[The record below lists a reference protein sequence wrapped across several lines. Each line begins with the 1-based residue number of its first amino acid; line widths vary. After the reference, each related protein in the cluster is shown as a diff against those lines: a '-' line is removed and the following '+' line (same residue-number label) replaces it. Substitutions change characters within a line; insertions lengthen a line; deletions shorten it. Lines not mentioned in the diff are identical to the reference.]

1 MKKFLPKSILTRTLL
16 LGLVFLFYGSIQSF
30 GQIDIRNDYCGTDY
44 YSCTSENFT
53 VHRIYLIN
61 ANTGEELAISNQT
74 CIVGYDVDT
83 VSLGIEFTS
92 NQNGDIYQARLFA
105 DLFIDGN
112 EYQSDGNGGIE
123 PAPDASGFVNIF
135 LGTVPGKDNNYD
147 GTGITIGTTTYGVL
161 TLEDVL
167 TFEWHCGEEVSISD
181 FFTAWAV
188 NNGKDYS
195 VNYDCSSFNK
205 SQCEFNSEIYI
216 EAPLSVGFDSEPCQV
231 GSETN
236 VQFISQVYNGT
247 APYTYSWIF
256 KENGIE
262 VETSTVENPTFV
274 FDGTEPYTAELI
286 VTDATSITNNPALVQ
301 TITPP
306 DELSIQSIDGDVISC
321 DNNNDTITV
330 NAAGGTGALKYSLDD
345 GTPQDEN
352 YFVVTSSGT
361 YTVAVT
367 DENNCTTSS
376 SIIIGD
382 EVCCTLDIDCPS
394 QLNYTVSCPSEI
406 PPAATDEAGLL
417 ALGFNIVDYCGTLHV
432 QPTTD
437 DIPNCEGVVNR
448 IYTITD
454 DNNNTL
460 QCTLVYT
467 IDYSGGLTNLPAD
480 DGTTVSC
487 PADAVDPGTPGTIK
501 DACSR
506 DVVPVLVGRTPAEGP
521 DCEGS
526 VVWTYRYTTCDGAT
540 YDWKYT
546 YTIDYSGGLTNL
558 PADDGTTVS
567 CPADAVDPG
576 TPGTIKDACSRDV
589 VPVLVGRTPAEGPD
603 CEGSVVWTYRYTTC
617 DGTTYDWEYT
627 YTIDY
632 SGGLTNLP
640 ADDGTTV
647 SCPADALVQPAAP
660 ATIQDACDR
669 DVAPVLV
676 GHDPAP
682 DCNGDVV
689 WTWSY
694 TACDLTT
701 VEYYTHTYH
710 IVKDNPI
717 VTCPGDQSRKIA
729 DAATH
734 YTTDGTEFDLVS
746 VTIDCGTPADTV
758 VVVNQIEYD
767 LETLAGFDL
776 PVGKDT
782 ITWKV
787 TDNCGNTGE
796 CTFYVTITR
805 SRIPYYPCTL
815 PPLVMECGENYDSI
829 IQAWVDT
836 ALVVI
841 EREAEDD
848 DPITADMI
856 THDYNGVLP
865 PVECDANTALGKT
878 VTFTITDDYGNST
891 TCSKK
896 IIILDLTPPTIDTE
910 ASDLVVECNGEGNNG
925 EFAQWLADHGDAVA
939 SDICSEVSWS
949 YVIND
954 TTNIC
959 GGADSVSVTFT
970 AEDDCGNKSTSDAA
984 FVIKDRT
991 PPLFTAPRNITIYTD
1006 ANCNFDAS
1014 ISLTGDVTDEADNC
1028 SNGLE
1033 ATFVDQDT
1041 IPLENCEGGYTITRI
1056 WSLLDDCG
1064 NKAQDQTQLITI
1076 VDNIPPTFTVPAD
1089 TIIHTDICLD
1099 MDVSPE
1105 IFGNVTNVA
1114 DNCTEV
1120 PTIDWKDIEMDCF
1133 GSASSVNI
1141 DAGTGK
1147 YISFEVDGFDDLK
1160 AHDIEKLRLS
1170 FETNKG
1176 KGRAEFTLI
1185 SPSGQGIML
1194 VGSYCDDTE
1203 FCNTDSVQVFSPIF
1217 YPDSLG
1223 NEIWENSKDLPTGEA
1238 NYTPYGATGA
1248 TPGYTVNGLTAGVV
1262 DKFEDLTGP
1271 MNGTWTI
1278 YGRKQVLTNGKLKFI
1293 DVCLTPAWEKCGN
1306 NDIISRLWTVTDNCG
1321 NETSALQVIQL
1332 IDTTPPGFVENIP
1345 AEITVDCDAVPEMQ
1359 DLTAIDSCGEIF
1371 DVIKTQD
1378 TISYGDCPSEMT
1390 ILRTWT
1396 AADACENTSSV
1407 SQLINVQD
1415 TTPPML
1421 DAAPADTIVDCNAVP
1436 VMAEITASDLCDESI
1451 EVTTAEIRVDGEC
1464 ENSYTLYRTWYAED
1478 DCGNID
1484 SVMQTITVQDTTPPM
1499 LDAAPADTIVDCNA
1513 VPVMA
1518 EITASDLCDES
1529 IEVTTAEIRIDGECD
1544 NSYTLYRTWYA
1555 EDLCG
1560 NIDSV
1565 MQTITVQDTTPPMLD
1580 AAPADTIVDCNAV
1593 PVMAEITASDLCDE
1607 SIEVTTAEIRVDG
1620 ECDNS
1625 YTLYRT
1631 WYAEDDCGNIDSV
1644 MQTITVQDTTPPM
1657 LDAAPADT
1665 IVDCNAVPVMA
1676 EITASDL
1683 CDESIEVTTAEIR
1696 IDGECDNSYTLYRTW
1711 YAEDDCGNIDSVMQT
1726 ITVQDTTPPMLDAA
1740 PADTIV
1746 DCNAVP
1752 VMAEITASD
1761 LCDESIEVTTAE
1773 IRVDGECEN
1782 SYTLYRTW
1790 YAEDLCGNID
1800 SVMQTITVQ
1809 DTTPPMLDAAPAD
1822 TIVDCNAVPVM
1833 AEITAS
1839 DLCDESIEVTT
1850 AEIRIDGECDNSYTL
1865 YRTWY
1870 AEDDCGNIDSV
1881 MQTITVQDTTPPMLD
1896 AAPADTIVDCN
1907 AVPVMA
1913 EITAS
1918 DLCDESIEVTTAEIR
1933 VDGECENSY
1942 TLYRTWYAEDLCG
1955 NIDSVMQTI
1964 TVQDTTPPMLDAAP
1978 ADTIVDCNA
1987 VPVMAE
1993 ITASDLCDESIEV
2006 TTAEIRVDGE
2016 CENSYTLYRTWYA
2029 EDLCGNIDSVMQ
2041 TITVQDT
2048 TPPMLDAAPADT
2060 IVDCNAVPV
2069 MAEITASDLCDESIE
2084 VTTAEIRVDGECDNS
2099 YTLYR
2104 TWYAEDLCGNIDS
2117 VMQTITVQDTTPP
2130 SLIANAII
2138 PEGDLGIDACLA
2150 EMPEGPSEDA
2160 IAALYTDNCG
2170 TVTVIKATNS
2180 GENSDCNWSVTYNY
2194 TIEDEC
2200 GNFADEV
2207 NITYSGGDNT
2217 APVLTGTLP
2226 QGETGINACTSDMP
2240 EGPTE
2245 ETIAALY
2252 TDACGDVTVTK
2263 TGGIGEEDTDCSW
2276 SVTYTYT
2283 IEDECGNFA
2292 NEVNITYSGGDATPP
2307 TIVCPEDVTVNVDA
2321 NDPDAIVN
2329 IPLPTVFDA
2338 CGDVTYYN
2346 NFTNTEDASA
2356 IYPIGDTEVT
2366 YYATDDCGN
2375 IDSCKFTVSVLCE
2388 GQTRVDGVVY
2398 VGDLSGGQH
2407 NVMVTLIPQ
2416 GNTPGETQMS
2426 ITNTKG
2432 QYAFVNMVPGEYLV
2446 QVQDANLNAK
2456 GLFNVNSSLF
2466 FTTVVDC
2473 EFQTHNFEYEEFDGP
2488 AIGDLVW
2495 YDVNQN
2501 GVQDE
2506 WFDANNDG
2514 VVTQNFPDFSNNGY
2528 VDFSLWEW
2536 IDMNGDGSYEGPENE
2551 GELNKAGVG
2560 NSLNANIIITGLNNF
2575 RDSVIVGILGYYR
2588 SRPESMGEYTVAL
2601 DFDVNLSA
2609 AAAVRGRSGLVKEL
2623 PVMTKSAG
2631 IPLGINAKHAEYDS
2645 QCGVTSDNP
2654 QLAVLVEGAA
2664 IDLTK
2669 DFGVAC
2675 TPATIEVFDMTVEC
2689 DGNGNLEDF
2698 ETFIAQF
2705 SVEGLPYEITVDSD
2719 TTEGCGLTRT
2729 VETTGIVTGSEF
2741 GNDTVSAVF
2750 RIEDTTPPTFTA
2762 PADITVYSGENCQ
2775 VDTSTVAT
2783 GDASSESDICSAT
2796 ELNATYTDL
2805 VEQGS
2810 CAGEL
2815 IITRKWTL
2823 ADACENQA
2831 EPQVQIITVLDT
2843 VAPVISC
2850 NDITVQLNANG
2861 VATITVDDINGGST
2875 DNCGIDTIFI
2885 DRENFYCGGLG
2896 ANEVTLTAIDEC
2908 GNVST
2913 CTATV
2918 TVEEGDYD
2926 CGVQPFRANADILT
2940 LIYCP
2945 GGTVS
2950 GDIDLFANDEGFSRE
2965 NVSFNILTDLPE
2977 GVSVTD
2983 GELLYVNEDA
2993 NEAVI
2998 TFTYQ
3003 VCHTVNTD
3011 NCDTAEVTIHILLD
3025 TDCDGVPDIDDIDD
3039 DDDGILDIIEEENA
3053 LNQETLDSDG
3063 DGIVDRL
3070 DIDSDNDG
3078 IPDNIEWQST
3088 IAEGGEYDYILP
3100 LGTDTNGDGWDDAYD
3115 PEDNGITYEP
3125 WDMDIDGTPDYLDL
3139 DTDDDGIEDAIEG
3152 YDANSDG
3159 IADVSPLGQDSDND
3173 GLDDAYDTYDTS
3185 EEWLHGQN
3193 AIGSDASL
3201 QDTDDDG
3208 LRDWRDNTDDS
3219 EGPENF
3225 ACGQP
3230 VIPNAFSPNQD
3241 GYNDYF
3247 KVMVYC
3253 TGDQGGNEERVLG
3266 DDFPEARIEIFNR
3279 WGNLIYEKE
3288 RYGNIDY
3295 WGEYDAWWDGTSM
3308 HDMQIGKDQLPT
3320 GTYFYIL
3327 YFNADD
3333 GRDPITGFIFLNN

>member
-540 YDWKYT
+540 YDWK
-546 YTIDYSGGLTNL
+546 
-558 PADDGTTVS
+558 
-567 CPADAVDPG
+567 
-576 TPGTIKDACSRDV
+576 
-589 VPVLVGRTPAEGPD
+589 
-603 CEGSVVWTYRYTTC
+603 
-617 DGTTYDWEYT
+617 YT

-1407 SQLINVQD
+1407 SQLIN
-1415 TTPPML
+1415 
-1421 DAAPADTIVDCNAVP
+1421 
-1436 VMAEITASDLCDESI
+1436 
-1451 EVTTAEIRVDGEC
+1451 
-1464 ENSYTLYRTWYAED
+1464 
-1478 DCGNID
+1478 
-1484 SVMQTITVQDTTPPM
+1484 
-1499 LDAAPADTIVDCNA
+1499 
-1513 VPVMA
+1513 
-1518 EITASDLCDES
+1518 
-1529 IEVTTAEIRIDGECD
+1529 
-1544 NSYTLYRTWYA
+1544 
-1555 EDLCG
+1555 
-1560 NIDSV
+1560 
-1565 MQTITVQDTTPPMLD
+1565 
-1580 AAPADTIVDCNAV
+1580 
-1593 PVMAEITASDLCDE
+1593 
-1607 SIEVTTAEIRVDG
+1607 
-1620 ECDNS
+1620 
-1625 YTLYRT
+1625 
-1631 WYAEDDCGNIDSV
+1631 
-1644 MQTITVQDTTPPM
+1644 
-1657 LDAAPADT
+1657 
-1665 IVDCNAVPVMA
+1665 
-1676 EITASDL
+1676 
-1683 CDESIEVTTAEIR
+1683 
-1696 IDGECDNSYTLYRTW
+1696 
-1711 YAEDDCGNIDSVMQT
+1711 
-1726 ITVQDTTPPMLDAA
+1726 
-1740 PADTIV
+1740 
-1746 DCNAVP
+1746 
-1752 VMAEITASD
+1752 
-1761 LCDESIEVTTAE
+1761 
-1773 IRVDGECEN
+1773 
-1782 SYTLYRTW
+1782 
-1790 YAEDLCGNID
+1790 
-1800 SVMQTITVQ
+1800 
-1809 DTTPPMLDAAPAD
+1809 
-1822 TIVDCNAVPVM
+1822 
-1833 AEITAS
+1833 
-1839 DLCDESIEVTT
+1839 
-1850 AEIRIDGECDNSYTL
+1850 
-1865 YRTWY
+1865 
-1870 AEDDCGNIDSV
+1870 
-1881 MQTITVQDTTPPMLD
+1881 
-1896 AAPADTIVDCN
+1896 
-1907 AVPVMA
+1907 
-1913 EITAS
+1913 
-1918 DLCDESIEVTTAEIR
+1918 
-1933 VDGECENSY
+1933 
-1942 TLYRTWYAEDLCG
+1942 
-1955 NIDSVMQTI
+1955 
-1964 TVQDTTPPMLDAAP
+1964 VQDTTPPMLDAAP